1 MMTQLMVHKNGDDL
15 VYPYTREM
23 LLQDNKDVSFP
34 AILTDSCLEG
44 FNAFLVTQTA
54 APGYDSLT
62 QTLREDT
69 PALIGGSWV
78 QVWEVRPATP
88 EELAERKQ
96 QIKAEITDA
105 VQARLDTFA
114 AARGYDNIVSACSYA
129 TSAHAKY
136 GPEGRCCVG
145 AREATW
151 DALFAIEAAVV
162 AGEREMPRSYDDI
175 AAELPALNWP
185 V

>member
-1 MMTQLMVHKNGDDL
+1 MHALIENGQVTRYPYALEQLRRDNPQTIFAAQMTQ
-15 VYPYTREM
+15 EM
-23 LLQDNKDVSFP
+23 FAEWNVFP
-34 AILTDSCLEG
+34 
-44 FNAFLVTQTA
+44 VQQTA

-88 EELAERKQ
+88 EELAQRKQ
-96 QIKAEITDA
+96 QIRAEITDA
-105 VQARLDTFA
+105 VQARLDAFA
-114 AARGYDNIVSACSYA
+114 ATRGYDNIVSACSYA

-136 GPEGRCCVG
+136 GPEGRYCVA

-151 DALFAIEAAVV
+151 DALFAIEAEVV
-162 AGEREMPRSYDDI
+162 AGTRPMPYGYDSIESD
-175 AAELPALNWP
+175 LPVLTWP